1 MSLFWGISLRKGDIQ
16 MRELSMEELEQV
28 VGGRT
33 LTVED
38 VTDYYCRTRDLRDD
52 VAKAVEGNV
61 RIALNDMEIFC
72 WSGITGACL
81 VRNLQTSQIQA
92 YDDVEDAIEDR
103 IGGHYLS

>member
-1 MSLFWGISLRKGDIQ
+1 
-16 MRELSMEELEQV
+16 MRELSMDELEQV

-38 VTDYYCRTRDLRDD
+38 VTDYFCRTRKKKGDD
-52 VAKAVEGNV
+52 AKAVEGCV
-61 RIALNDMEIFC
+61 RRALNDMEIFC

-81 VRNLQTSQIQA
+81 VRDLQTSQIQA